1 MNPTVPGRGDTLA
14 PTTAADAV
22 NSDRGR
28 NTPPEADDRPADPY
42 QVKAKQ
48 LLKARSLWTI
58 PAIVGS
64 IVLVLMTVFYVGSV
78 VNPLGHL
85 RGLPVS
91 IVNEDSG
98 AAAGSQRVNFGARL
112 QSGLTGSHTVSTLLS
127 LTPQRLPAAEDRM
140 NHNGA
145 YATLVI
151 PANFTA
157 SLLSLAG
164 VQVPPGASAAKP
176 TVQLLTN
183 QRAGTVGVEL
193 ASGVLQPAVAQASRV
208 IGRQLLA
215 ATRPTPTAGSATA
228 AELADPLTLQ
238 AVDYRP
244 LPSHSALGLSAFYV
258 ALLALMCGF
267 LAATIINATVDA
279 ATGYATT
286 DFGPKWTQRA
296 PLPINRWQTLLTKW
310 AMALPLT
317 ALVTGLMLFVA
328 IVLLNMNAPHAGLLW
343 LFAWLCAAS
352 VAAGT
357 LVLFAA
363 LGTQGQL
370 IAVLLFVYLGL
381 ASAGGTVPIQ
391 ALPSPLKLVSEIEP
405 LRQILAGTRSI
416 LYFNAN
422 GPAGLTRGFTT
433 ATAGLIFWLALGA
446 TVVRW
451 YDRKGLHRLRP
462 DLLAYVQESI
472 GAYRAQA
479 QRQSSARADAE
490 QASEAEGAGMTP
502 SPTGEIGAAPASPGS
517 DG

>member
-1 MNPTVPGRGDTLA
+1 VR
-14 PTTAADAV
+14 
-22 NSDRGR
+22 
-28 NTPPEADDRPADPY
+28 
-42 QVKAKQ
+42 AKH
-48 LLKARSLWTI
+48 LLKARSLWVI
-58 PAIVGS
+58 PAIVSS
-64 IVLVLMTVFYVGSV
+64 IVILLITLFYIGSV
-78 VNPLGHL
+78 VDPVAHL

-91 IVNEDSG
+91 IVDEDAG
-98 AAAGSQRVNFGARL
+98 ATIGAQQVNFGTRVE
-112 QSGLTGSHTVSTLLS
+112 SGLTGSRTVSTLLS
-127 LTPQRLPAAEDRM
+127 LTPERLPTAAHRM

-151 PANFTA
+151 PRNFTA

-164 VQVPPGASAAKP
+164 AQLPPGASASKP

-183 QRAGTVGVEL
+183 RRAGTVGVEL

-215 ATRPTPTAGSATA
+215 STRPTPAAGSAAA

-238 AVDYRP
+238 SVDYRP

-286 DFGPKWTQRA
+286 DLGPRWTQRA
-296 PLPINRWQTLLTKW
+296 PLPINRWQTLVTKW
-310 AMALPLT
+310 GMALP
-317 ALVTGLMLFVA
+317 VTGLLTGLMIVVA
-328 IVLLNMNAPHAGLLW
+328 VGLLGMSAPDAGLLW

-357 LVLFAA
+357 LVLFAI

-370 IAVLLFVYLGL
+370 IALLLFVYLGL

-391 ALPSPLKLVSEIEP
+391 ALPGSLKLVSEIEP

-416 LYFNAN
+416 LYFNAA
-422 GPAGLTRGFTT
+422 GDAGLIRGFIA
-433 ATAGLIFWLALGA
+433 ATAGLIFWVALGVV
-446 TVVRW
+446 VVRW
-451 YDRKGLHRLRP
+451 YDRKGLHRLHP

-472 GAYRAQA
+472 STYRARAEA
-479 QRQSSARADAE
+479 QS
-490 QASEAEGAGMTP
+490 
-502 SPTGEIGAAPASPGS
+502 PAS
-517 DG
+517 DA